1 MKNKKRVTLLISICF
16 LFIFIYLLVDS
27 YKFNSEKI
35 TKEDN
40 KKFHVT
46 YLLVDYDKTNNTE
59 KFSNYSSNDKR
70 TLFIGQT
77 WDNVKKNGKYYVAK
91 LNNIN
96 PIVFENISDYVFA
109 LNDVYGNVIDDLKFD
124 KDKKVVYIP
133 KKYFED
139 KKYSEYEGCPVK
151 MGVISRLTKDEYK
164 NLKADKIVSK
174 LINRKNKILLDSYEQ
189 ETKISIFKY
198 GVGRNVTKKDLIVYL
213 NDDNKALSNEYYNF
227 DATAGTITI
236 DMDPIYI
243 SKIDVKIKKI
253 ALLKTSFLNIFYP
266 KKVSAAGTSNIVGK
280 FSVSGDIGKGKVQLK
295 DFKGHKFKTQ
305 TVPYMYGSAIMKYPS
320 TGWGS
325 SAIICGGKVGEKFEC
340 KEGANSFS
348 NISKKTNLKKAIK
361 AAFKSMAYGSAESD
375 SATAYPD
382 FVIKMSKFED
392 SKITRKKEVD
402 DTTYTATLELLDFTK
417 NWVRMYCSD
426 PSAGESLGQNNPS
439 NGYTVQFSI
448 YKISNQYLTLRIE
461 RADTAGSQ
469 MASGYIRFSKANI
482 AKIKVQKYE
491 YSVDANGKLVENK
504 LKKKGII
511 FKLYPSMKSDG
522 SGCSG
527 NMLDTQKTNANGVA
541 TFTGLDPNE
550 KYCVTE
556 TYYEYSDT
564 STISSKQYIRA
575 NNITKTTFTSVTP
588 KPGDTSTNAGTAVE
602 CTSARKDKDSIC
614 EYYNI
619 GVKYCVVVDKKD
631 LNNTTTQFKNVQL
644 CTNVGGSQ
652 KCFSNSGNQ
661 ILLTGFNF
669 EDIYTSYKKTSPD
682 KKISITEQNI
692 TTNTSDQE
700 YFATLRNSDGTVL
713 KEIPSSKAIAMKL
726 SKEGDTYTWSC
737 PTSSTKQ
744 PAYNLKKYQC
754 LKVKKVDKDNPN
766 RVLSGARFKMTCN
779 NGATEEKTT
788 GSDGIAT
795 FYAGGKKV
803 NQNTICS
810 VEEIQS
816 PEGYG
821 LPSPAVHN
829 NLGVSILSETEAV
842 KYHGQSDAQIQS
854 AVSSWC
860 PANTPVDNFVYKDTA
875 LKINWYKVVEDE
887 TTKLK
892 TNDTTKTAQF
902 KVTKGGTPIYHKAA
916 KISTQNSDTGVSD
929 TRNCYEYSATSTGA
943 GSDIFEV
950 DADGQV
956 CVRGVPKG
964 TYRITETRPG
974 QYHTFDPNKS
984 YIDVESTADF
994 KPMDDTN
1001 KFINIPTGLEF
1012 TKKVK
1017 QVDGGDGEDKIVI
1030 NGVEKTLTELT
1041 TEELKKLDF
1050 EIYEA
1055 DASNNPKG
1063 NPLQFV
1069 LENGV
1074 YNYVDDTV
1082 MDKKQGTPTTILHL
1096 NDERKIRVDHL
1107 AWGKTYVIREVQ
1119 SKVCDS
1125 SKSEEDCIGY
1135 YYPNYSEQ
1143 TSSFTIT
1150 TCSNPSANTASCPTR
1165 GYITQQLTNTPTEI
1179 EFTKKDYYHYDDQAD
1194 VIDKDK
1200 PEDGTGSLVE
1210 FENAKER
1217 SDFDRIVFKLK
1228 DSNNR
1233 YLTLKF
1239 VKNHGNCLTEDSYS
1253 EYRYV
1258 YSSEQ
1263 EQSGGSELHTCGGH
1277 MKITNLCRGNNYTV
1291 EEISVPEDS
1300 VFVKENTDNT
1310 PTEVQYKIP
1319 CTDGSEV
1326 TQESTTKKIE
1336 DKPTRVRFE
1345 KRDSK
1350 YNYLIPDETT
1360 TFEVYRCP
1368 KDSSECHPGDYNT
1381 EEERKKAGMK
1391 LVKFYPRAVMTN
1403 DEEDQK
1409 DAEDLAGVEVYR
1421 AMSDSD
1427 VDSGTKYET
1436 SLHPYHGILVLRYLQ
1451 SGYTYSLLETVAPK
1465 NYTLPEGRNAET
1477 SFTVINTTVDVEEKD
1492 VPNKPTSLLI
1502 KKYSDNGNLL
1512 SGAQFRIYEK
1522 NKCNP
1527 NLTAKAQ
1534 LKEGATLMKLKTI
1547 RDGVYESRPVADTDT
1562 ITTCADTEFG
1572 KCSDI
1577 SVNESTKL
1585 TYTDYLDTWADFD
1598 DESTKTE
1605 DGEKI
1610 ELQEGEALIQY
1621 LEYDRCYIVEEIKAP
1636 KGYSLPKDEED
1647 RYTMVTIE
1655 KNSKY
1660 AHSTYKTLVNTP
1672 TPFKF
1677 YKYDEFN
1684 QLLDGAEFKLQ
1695 KLDDNKKYHDI
1706 TVTKED
1712 KDDEVYYK
1720 VDENTDNVT
1729 ITTKNGSATV
1739 YYLEAGQYRILETKP
1754 APGKELSKNPNIA
1767 TFFVD
1772 DSGNV
1777 YGNAIIVNKGK
1788 TERIEVKNTAS
1799 AELVV
1804 NIQTG
1809 QLVLRYGLIIS
1820 ILVATIAGLIL
1831 LRRKMDK

>member
-1 MKNKKRVTLLISICF
+1 MKNKKRIILLISICF
-16 LFIFIYLLVDS
+16 SFIFIYLLVDS
-27 YKFNSEKI
+27 YKFNSDKN

-40 KKFHVT
+40 KKFHIT
-46 YLLVDYDKTNNTE
+46 YLLIDYDKTNNSE
-59 KFSNYSSNDKR
+59 NFSNYDSNDKR

-77 WDNVKKNGKYYVAK
+77 WDNVKKDGKYYVAK

-96 PIVFENISDYVFA
+96 PVVFENISNYIFA

-124 KDKKVVYIP
+124 KNKKVVYIP

-139 KKYSEYEGCPVK
+139 KKYSEYNDCPVK
-151 MGVISRLTKDEYK
+151 MGIISRVTKDEYK
-164 NLKADKIVSK
+164 NLKVDKMVSK
-174 LINRKNKILLDSYEQ
+174 FINHKNTVLLNNYDQ

-198 GVGRNVTKKDLIVYL
+198 GIGRNVTKKDLKIYL
-213 NDDNKALSNEYYNF
+213 NGDNKVLSNDYYNF
-227 DATAGTITI
+227 DATSGTITI
-236 DMDPIYI
+236 DMSPIYI
-243 SKIDVKIKKI
+243 SKIDVKIKKT

-266 KKVSAAGTSNIVGK
+266 KKVSAASSTANIVGT
-280 FSVSGDIGKGKVQLK
+280 FSVTGDTDKISLE
-295 DFKGHKFKTQ
+295 DFKNHTFATR
-305 TVPYMYGSAIMKYPS
+305 TVPYMYGSAIQKYPDS
-320 TGWGS
+320 GWKN
-325 SAIICGGKVGEKFEC
+325 ATVICGGKVGEGDNGFEC
-340 KEGANSFS
+340 KSGYNSFE
-348 NISKKTNLKKAIK
+348 NISSMTGLKTAIKKA
-361 AAFKSMAYGSAESD
+361 FQSMAYGAADAASAKD
-375 SATAYPD
+375 YPD
-382 FVIKMSKFED
+382 FILKISGFED
-392 SKITRKKEVD
+392 KTITKTKKEGN
-402 DTTYTATLELLDFTK
+402 TTYQAKLELSDIDK
-417 NWVRMYCSD
+417 KWVRMYCSD
-426 PSAGESLGQNNPS
+426 PSTGESFSGNNPS
-439 NGYTVQFSI
+439 DGYKMQFSV
-448 YKISNQYLTLRIE
+448 YAISEKYLTLAISKAE
-461 RADTAGSQ
+461 TAGGQ
-469 MASGYIRFSKANI
+469 MASGYIRFKNEPA
-482 AKIKVQKYE
+482 AKLQVKKYE
-491 YSVDANGKLVENK
+491 YSVDESGKLVSNE
-504 LKKKGII
+504 LKKSGII

-522 SGCSG
+522 SACTGK
-527 NMLDTQKTNANGVA
+527 MIDMQKTNKNGVA
-541 TFTGLDPNE
+541 TFTGLEEN
-550 KYCVTE
+550 E
-556 TYYEYSDT
+556 TYCIAETYHEYTDN

-575 NNITKTTFTSVTP
+575 NDITETTFTSVTP
-588 KPGDTSTNAGTAVE
+588 EPGDTSTNAGT
-602 CTSARKDKDSIC
+602 SISC
-614 EYYNI
+614 KTDGKKCQYYNI
-619 GVKYCVVVDKKD
+619 GVKYCVIVDKKD

-669 EDIYTSYKKTSPD
+669 EDIYTSYKKSSPD
-682 KKISITEQNI
+682 KKISITEQNV

-700 YFATLRNSDGTVL
+700 YFATLRDSDGTVL
-713 KEIPSSKAIAMKL
+713 QEIPSSKAIAMTL
-726 SKEGDTYTWSC
+726 SKNGNTYTWSC

-744 PAYNLKKYQC
+744 PVYNIKKYQC

-766 RVLSGARFKMTCN
+766 RILSGAKFKLTCN
-779 NGATEEKTT
+779 NGATDTKTT
-788 GSDGIAT
+788 GADGIAT
-795 FYAGGKKV
+795 LYAGTKKIG
-803 NQNTICS
+803 QNTICS
-810 VEEIQS
+810 VEEIE
-816 PEGYG
+816 PPTGYG
-821 LPSPAVHN
+821 LPSPSVHN
-829 NLGVSILSETEAV
+829 NLGVSILSENEAA
-842 KYHGQSDAQIQS
+842 KYYGQSDAQVAN

-860 PANTPVDNFVYKDTA
+860 PATVTDNFIYDDTS
-875 LKINWYKVVEDE
+875 LKINWYKVLEDG

-892 TNDTTKTAQF
+892 TNDTDMAAQF
-902 KVTKGGTPIYHKAA
+902 KVTKGGTTIYHKAGKVA
-916 KISTQNSDTGVSD
+916 TQNSDTGVSD

-943 GSDIFEV
+943 GSDIFEA

-956 CVRGVPKG
+956 CVRGVPEG
-964 TYRITETRPG
+964 TYRVTETRPG
-974 QYHTFDPNKS
+974 QYHTFDPNKAS
-984 YIDVESTADF
+984 IDVATVADF

-1001 KFINIPTGLEF
+1001 KFINIPTGFEF

-1030 NGVEKTLTELT
+1030 NGEEKSLIQLT

-1055 DASNNPKG
+1055 DQSNNPKE

-1135 YYPNYSEQ
+1135 YYPNYSQQ

-1150 TCSNPSANTASCPTR
+1150 TCSNPSSNAVSCPTR

-1179 EFTKKDYYHYDDQAD
+1179 EFTKKDYYHYNDQED
-1194 VIDKDK
+1194 VIDKDRE
-1200 PEDGTGSLVE
+1200 EDETDSSVE

-1300 VFVKENTDNT
+1300 VYVKENTEST

-1381 EEERKKAGMK
+1381 EEERKKAGME
-1391 LVKFYPRAVMTN
+1391 LVKFYPRAVITN

-1409 DAEDLAGVEVYR
+1409 DAEGLAGVEVYR

-1427 VDSGTKYET
+1427 ADKGIKYET

-1451 SGYTYSLLETVAPK
+1451 SGYTYSLLETIAPK

-1577 SVNESTKL
+1577 SVNELTKL

-1598 DESTKTE
+1598 DGSTKTE
-1605 DGEKI
+1605 NGEKI

-1621 LEYDRCYIVEEIKAP
+1621 LEYDRCYIVEETKAP

-1655 KNSKY
+1655 KNSEY

-1684 QLLDGAEFKLQ
+1684 QLIDGAEFKLQ
-1695 KLDDNKKYHDI
+1695 KLDDNKKYYDI
-1706 TVTKED
+1706 TVTREE

-1820 ILVATIAGLIL
+1820 ILIASIAGLIL
-1831 LRRKMDK
+1831 LRKKMDK